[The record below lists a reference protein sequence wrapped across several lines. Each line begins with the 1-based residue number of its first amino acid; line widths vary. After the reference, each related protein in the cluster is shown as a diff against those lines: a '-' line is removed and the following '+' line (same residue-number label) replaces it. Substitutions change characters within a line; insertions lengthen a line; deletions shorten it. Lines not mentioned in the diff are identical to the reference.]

1 MPRCG
6 ANAAEWR
13 FFRFGLIATGETEEQ
28 CLPDLFRILA
38 SQGNCSFT
46 VIRRIGQ
53 RSPIRSA
60 RRKQTMVGTVK
71 RIPDRDAEQIGIPA
85 RRFLSSTGDF
95 VLLVDDLE
103 ASRSG
108 EADGWALASA
118 RRVEGLGVV
127 ALSASGGRIEP
138 GESAEACAI
147 REVAEEVGIRV
158 QALALRALL
167 RYHDPTEGLA
177 MTGVAFVSSDFR
189 GAHARTAEADPFWCR
204 IDEIPYDEMREN
216 DRIWLP
222 RVLRGEGI
230 RPDFPVCRGRLIT
243 HTVIPDAD
251 ICV

>member
-13 FFRFGLIATGETEEQ
+13 FFWFGLIVTGETEEQ

-60 RRKQTMVGTVK
+60 RRKQTMVGTGK

-103 ASRSG
+103 ASRSDEVDAVFDRYRMALDTMLREDMSAKAAVHFLVNML
-108 EADGWALASA
+108 EAYYFADAKAVNEVLGTDLEDFDGD
-118 RRVEGLGVV
+118 VETIGHPKN
-127 ALSASGGRIEP
+127 E
-138 GESAEACAI
+138 
-147 REVAEEVGIRV
+147 
-158 QALALRALL
+158 LRALHAHFDEKEHGSFIVSALDVPHVLSHEERCASL
-167 RYHDPTEGLA
+167 RTMFAWDSVTIGV
-177 MTGVAFVSSDFR
+177 TG
-189 GAHARTAEADPFWCR
+189 
-204 IDEIPYDEMREN
+204 
-216 DRIWLP
+216 WLP
-222 RVLRGEGI
+222 RGRSHDTTKGQIDALRESL
-230 RPDFPVCRGRLIT
+230 R
-243 HTVIPDAD
+243 
-251 ICV
+251 